1 MELYVEVVVEEEV
14 MILDVDDGAALMSSK
29 RPVSLLPIATT

>member
-14 MILDVDDGAALMSSK
+14 MILDVDDEQLSCPRKDLCRSF
-29 RPVSLLPIATT
+29 P